1 MKRLPRQ
8 PLCDLIFDLDGTLV
22 DSCMICVDILQ
33 TMLVERGSGH
43 RIDPMAAR
51 AFMSQGGARMVSALL
66 GPACGD
72 PAQELA
78 EFRRRYATR
87 PTDPA
92 SLYPGVVE
100 GLTRLADRGHR
111 LAICSNK
118 PQNLCEKV
126 LADTGLD
133 GLFDAVVG
141 GRADL
146 RAKPHP
152 DLLVETLRLMGSDAR
167 DCLFIGDSELDHQV
181 AQGADMPFYFLTYGY
196 ADADYRPLP
205 GTAHDDFTSLT
216 GALAGRTRTATRKAL
231 RA

>member
-1 MKRLPRQ
+1 MKRPARAS
-8 PLCDLIFDLDGTLV
+8 LCDLIFDLDGTLV

-33 TMLVERGSGH
+33 AMLVERGSDH

-72 PAQELA
+72 PVEELA
-78 EFRRRYATR
+78 EFRRRYATL

-100 GLTRLADRGHR
+100 GLTLLADRGHR

-126 LADTGLD
+126 LTDTGLD

-141 GRADL
+141 GRPDL
-146 RAKPHP
+146 RAKPHL
-152 DLLVETLRLMGSDAR
+152 DLLVETLRLMGADAR

-205 GTAHDDFTSLT
+205 GTAHDTFAALT
-216 GALAGRTRTATRKAL
+216 HALNGRARPVLRKAA
-231 RA
+231 RG